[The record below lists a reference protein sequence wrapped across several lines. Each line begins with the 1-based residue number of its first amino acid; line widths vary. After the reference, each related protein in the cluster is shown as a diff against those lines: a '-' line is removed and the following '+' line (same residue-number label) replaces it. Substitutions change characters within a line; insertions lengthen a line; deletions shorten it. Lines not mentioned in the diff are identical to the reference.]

1 MPAIRPVSHE
11 DRLSLVEHLTEL
23 RVRLGICVSVFLL
36 ALVVC
41 STQNGRL
48 LDILNK
54 PLAHTGERSKDP
66 LVLGSTFDQSVRV
79 VLLDQ
84 AANPRREAPPPSD
97 AALKAGYL
105 KAAADAETA
114 AKRVPPIAARKP
126 VTLGVSEP

>member
-23 RVRLGICVSVFLL
+23 RVRLVICVSVFLL

-41 STQNGRL
+41 FTQHGRL

-79 VLLDQ
+79 VLLDP
-84 AANPRREAPPPSD
+84 AAHDRAEGGVTSD
-97 AALKAGYL
+97 AA
-105 KAAADAETA
+105 
-114 AKRVPPIAARKP
+114 
-126 VTLGVSEP
+126 